1 MEIRID
7 GQRCRWT
14 RKDVRAMSVLVMA
27 SAMAVVGVTS
37 SVNAA
42 NAARIVSG
50 NVATIATSAAGPG
63 IEVIAATA
71 TTATTPSS
79 AKSRARSTADAFPYE
94 LAFTANSFA
103 YNETPVA
110 SPNGRHVA
118 YVVVTPPATQPQ
130 QDRFLPNGTPV
141 TANGAHVHI
150 AAVDKA
156 ASSASAAVCGGK
168 GNQWAPSWSPAG
180 DTLAF
185 YSDADGAVQLWTVA
199 LATGACQRVSDAVVR
214 GSVFA
219 GSEPRWSP
227 DGQTLYVPLDPKPP
241 AANQPATPAADT
253 AAAATAKA
261 DSEQTKPIVHFGGSE
276 AKAAGADEGT
286 AGNAMSFLLSHYNT
300 TLAAISLSDGS
311 VRTLVPA
318 DSPTRPN
325 RLEISPSGRWVSY
338 MSVLRPK
345 ADISTDYVCDVYVIP
360 QAGGAAVAHIDGL
373 PSSEHSV
380 NYTRLDY
387 RWHPTRDQLVYLK
400 DGGLWSQDFSNGP
413 SAPVRLAPELGELAP
428 VVLYFTADGRQLL
441 VGLDPT
447 GVGRD
452 RKPRALAL
460 VPLAGGAAQ
469 RLSLPDAEGWQFL
482 DLVRANDNML
492 WQPDARALSVLMRDR
507 STGEQTV
514 QRIDLGSG
522 RSSVIAKGMVRST
535 GFAAGGNHQ
544 QLTAIFEDVA
554 TPPNLYQFSPNLV
567 RGRKLSVIDPR
578 LEGRRYGGAHVL
590 ETRTPQYDGSLARV
604 RTTLLLPPGAKPGD
618 RLPGIVMIYS
628 GSDLSTRASFF
639 GGGMGNTV
647 PSQVFTS
654 RGYVVI
660 MANIQ
665 LSPEGATGQPASQ
678 MTDEVLAQAYAAGNA
693 GYVDINRLAVSGQ
706 SYGGYSTAAIVSH
719 THLFRA
725 GIPVNGV
732 FDLGSTYAQM
742 DDGGNSHSIRWS
754 EKGQGRMGE
763 MPWSNPQRYIDNSPY
778 YRIDRITTPLLI
790 VAGEKDKTVPYEQSK
805 GLFVGLRRLDRPVQL
820 AIYPGQG
827 HVISTWSTSSA
838 VDVSQRM
845 VEFLDRH
852 IGGDPAR

>member
-1 MEIRID
+1 
-7 GQRCRWT
+7 
-14 RKDVRAMSVLVMA
+14 MS
-27 SAMAVVGVTS
+27 
-37 SVNAA
+37 
-42 NAARIVSG
+42 
-50 NVATIATSAAGPG
+50 
-63 IEVIAATA
+63 
-71 TTATTPSS
+71 
-79 AKSRARSTADAFPYE
+79 
-94 LAFTANSFA
+94 
-103 YNETPVA
+103 
-110 SPNGRHVA
+110 
-118 YVVVTPPATQPQ
+118 
-130 QDRFLPNGTPV
+130 
-141 TANGAHVHI
+141 
-150 AAVDKA
+150 
-156 ASSASAAVCGGK
+156 
-168 GNQWAPSWSPAG
+168 
-180 DTLAF
+180 
-185 YSDADGAVQLWTVA
+185 
-199 LATGACQRVSDAVVR
+199 LATGACKRVSGAVVK
-214 GSVFA
+214 GSVFS

-227 DGQTLYVPLDPKPP
+227 DGQTLYVPLDPHPPGADAP
-241 AANQPATPAADT
+241 AATSDATATVSSPSASPGNAP
-253 AAAATAKA
+253 AAAAAGQA
-261 DSEQTKPIVHFGGSE
+261 KPIIHFGGSE

-286 AGNAMSFLLSHYNT
+286 AGSLQSFFLSHYNT
-300 TLAAISLSDGS
+300 TLAAIALGDGS

-325 RLEISPSGRWVSY
+325 RLELSPSGRWLSY
-338 MSVLRPK
+338 MSVMRPK
-345 ADISTDYVCDVYVIP
+345 EEISTDYVCDIYVVP
-360 QAGGAAVAHIDGL
+360 QGGGEPVAKIDGL
-373 PSSEHSV
+373 PSSEHSA

-387 RWHPTRDQLVYLK
+387 RWHPSRDQLVYLK
-400 DGGLWSQDFSNGP
+400 EGQLWSLDFSAGKP
-413 SAPVRLAPELGELAP
+413 TPTRLAPELGELAP

-441 VGLDPT
+441 VGLDPI

-460 VPLAGGAAQ
+460 VPLAGGAPQ

-482 DLVRANDNML
+482 DLVRANENVL
-492 WQPDARALSVLMRDR
+492 WQPDARAVSVLMRDR

-522 RSSVIAKGMVRST
+522 RATVISKGMVRTT

-544 QLTAIFEDVA
+544 QLAAIFEDVA
-554 TPPNLYQFSPNLV
+554 TPPNLYQFSSTLA

-578 LEGRRYGGAHVL
+578 LEGRRYGGAEVL
-590 ETRTPQYDGSLARV
+590 ETRTPQYDGTLARV
-604 RTTLLLPPGAKPGD
+604 RTTLLLPPGAKKGD
-618 RLPGIVMIYS
+618 RRPGIVMIYS
-628 GSDLSTRASFF
+628 GSDLSTRASYF

-647 PSQVFTS
+647 PSQVFTT

-678 MTDEVLAQAYAAGNA
+678 MTDEVLAQVYAAANA

-725 GIPVNGV
+725 GIPVNGT

-742 DDGGNSHSIRWS
+742 DDGGGSHSVRWS

-763 MPWSNPQRYIDNSPY
+763 TPWSNPQRYIDNSPY

-790 VAGEKDKTVPYEQSK
+790 VAGEKDNTVPYEQSK

-852 IGGDPAR
+852 IGADPAR